1 MFIAQRG
8 RPTFGKSKFWLYALR
23 ACWERGEQTVYVSG
37 SFVRFDSRRT
47 KHALDAATRAASKGS
62 GSGNGSIQSPRQ

>member
-1 MFIAQRG
+1 MFVAQRG

-47 KHALDAATRAASKGS
+47 KLAPDKKRAAAKSDSESKPAVFCG
-62 GSGNGSIQSPRQ
+62 